1 MKCACLIACLALA
14 TSAYAAEGFP
24 KKKIQ
29 VNIGDRVSLNPILS
43 LPYDGP
49 APKMPLRVRE
59 GDTAKEFPATLHE
72 GQLYFIPEGGMPN
85 TEQTYVAQETSLG
98 TTYEP
103 IVNIKKRGDEAVY
116 EVYIEDQ
123 LFTAYYAPADGKKP
137 YLWPLNVEGGQTL
150 TRDYPMDPT
159 NKPSDHPHHKSVWSA
174 FGEVNGVDCWAE
186 GADSGFQ
193 ASGDVTTG
201 SGDAFGWVRAKNV
214 WQDKDRKPLIDEE
227 REYRFYATPASA
239 RVFDLTITFT
249 ASYGDVNFTDT
260 KEGGLIA
267 LRMRQELCGPNGT
280 ITNALGDVGE
290 PNLWGKPAAWCDFSG
305 KLGDLGVRGVTIFD
319 TPTNLRYPTAWH
331 VRAYGLMGA
340 NAFGYDDFRAKEY
353 NKPLLPATNGDL
365 KIANGE
371 KLTMKYRVYVHSGD
385 VKQAAVAD
393 RFADYTTPPAAKWLD

>member
-1 MKCACLIACLALA
+1 MKLICLAASLALA
-14 TSAYAAEGFP
+14 ASATAADGFAE
-24 KKKIQ
+24 KKIQ
-29 VNIGDRVSLNPILS
+29 VNYGDRTSLNPILS

-49 APKMPLRVRE
+49 APKRPLRVRQTV
-59 GDTAKEFPATLHE
+59 TAEEFPASLHD
-72 GQLYFIPEGGMPN
+72 GQLYFIPEGGTPN
-85 TEQTYVAQETSLG
+85 AELIYKVAETDLG

-103 IVNIKKRGDEAVY
+103 IVNIKKRGDEPVY
-116 EVYIEDQ
+116 EVYIEDK

-137 YLWPLNVEGGQTL
+137 YLWPINVADTATL

-186 GADSGFQ
+186 GPESGFQ
-193 ASGDVTTG
+193 ASGEVTTG

-227 REYRFYATPASA
+227 REYRFYATPATA

-267 LRMRQELCGPNGT
+267 VRMRQELSGAKGI

-290 PNLWGKPAAWCDFSG
+290 PNLWGKPSPWCDYSG
-305 KLGDLGVRGVTIFD
+305 NLDGVGPCGLTIFD
-319 TPTNLRYPTAWH
+319 TPTNPRYPTSWH
-331 VRAYGLMGA
+331 VRAYGLMAA
-340 NAFGYDDFRAKEY
+340 NAFGWDDFREKEY
-353 NKPLLPATNGDL
+353 NKPLLPATSGDL

-371 KLTMKYRVYVHSGD
+371 KFTTKYRVYVHTGD
-385 VKQAAVAD
+385 VKAAAVAD
-393 RFADYTTPPAAKWLD
+393 RFADYATPPAAKWLD